1 MRPEATTEL
10 GPCGVRS
17 GTDHPCPRP
26 AAVRICGVPFCQRCA
41 REQEAY
47 FAVGELTKALAA
59 DRRNRP
65 LDLRRAE
72 PVVAMLDRTRWE
84 LTRRLVKAGGS
95 GRRWRRQAPLLP
107 PAPPVGGLPAG
118 ARAADRLRADGL
130 ARRVSVE
137 ERKRL
142 GPHTIGGTKRCWV

>member
-17 GTDHPCPRP
+17 GTDHLCPRP
-26 AAVRICGVPFCQRCA
+26 AVVKICGIPFCQRCA

-47 FAVGELTKALAA
+47 IAVGELTKALAA

-72 PVVAMLDRTRWE
+72 PVVEMLDRTRWE
-84 LTRRLVKAGGS
+84 LTRRLVEAGRERTKVAAASPATTISTASRRPPRWGWS
-95 GRRWRRQAPLLP
+95 GRP
-107 PAPPVGGLPAG
+107 
-118 ARAADRLRADGL
+118 
-130 ARRVSVE
+130 S
-137 ERKRL
+137 
-142 GPHTIGGTKRCWV
+142 TC